1 MMVGISVIIPAY
13 NRLEELKRAINTVAT
28 TDVALTEIIVV
39 DDCSPNLDLSQIPSH
54 NAYGVAVR
62 LYSLRRNGGPQAA
75 RNLGIR
81 RAKFEYVAFLDSDEE
96 YVPSKLDRIRALIA
110 KSNPDLVFH
119 AETGVPMYN
128 RIGRFWSKWLSDIM
142 PLHWFIV
149 FLNPIGTSS
158 LVLRRQ
164 GRLGV
169 PTFRHA
175 EDWAFLLH
183 SVRSHTRVAYSPEE
197 LSRVNRARG
206 SLGGESAA
214 RWKMRQGEFA
224 ARQLLLRQRT
234 ASAGLKFVF
243 GTMVGCMRVIADVV
257 RLRYWRR

>member
-1 MMVGISVIIPAY
+1 MTGISVIIPAY
-13 NRLEELKRAINTVAT
+13 NRLDELKRAIDTVAT
-28 TDVALTEIIVV
+28 ADVASTEIIVI
-39 DDCSPNLDLSQIPSH
+39 DDCSPNLDLSQISPR
-54 NAYGVAVR
+54 NAYGVEVR
-62 LYSLRRNGGPQAA
+62 RYRLPRNGGPQAA

-81 RAKFEYVAFLDSDEE
+81 RAKFDYVAFLDSDEE
-96 YVPSKLDRIRALIA
+96 YAPDKLDRIRALIA
-110 KSNPDLVFH
+110 RSNPDLVFH
-119 AETGVPMYN
+119 AEAGVPMYN
-128 RIGRFWSKWLSDIM
+128 RIGRFWARRLSSIM

-183 SVRSHTRVAYSPEE
+183 TVRAQTRVAYIPEE

-224 ARQLLLRQRT
+224 ARRLLLRQRT
-234 ASAGLKFVF
+234 ASAGVKFAL
-243 GTMVGCMRVIADVV
+243 GTAIGCVRVAADVM
-257 RLRYWRR
+257 RLRYWKR